1 MVSRISESFFKDF
14 QVNPISRPPSPVA
27 YTPTDSEIS
36 SSSSSSSASSSSSTA
51 SDLYM
56 SKDFIVHRSSWGLR
70 GDPVLFEQLGK
81 AMGQKEMPTTKD
93 EYINILYRAFEEF
106 TGDRLEA
113 DQQSSTRSFSSKIV
127 GGRSGGGI
135 SHNFWI
141 KKFSELAEK
150 NYPTL
155 PDQKSRSTDIATSNN
170 LSVASENSNPGSSA
184 SQSSS
189 RSSSQSSPQY
199 SSSFASSLSAERFA
213 KLRLTEN
220 RQS

>member
-1 MVSRISESFFKDF
+1 MVSRTSESFFKDF

-36 SSSSSSSASSSSSTA
+36 SSSSSSSASSSSTA
-51 SDLYM
+51 SNLYM
-56 SKDFIVHRSSWGLR
+56 SKDFIVHRGSWGLR

-189 RSSSQSSPQY
+189 RSSSQSS
-199 SSSFASSLSAERFA
+199 SSFASSLPAERFA